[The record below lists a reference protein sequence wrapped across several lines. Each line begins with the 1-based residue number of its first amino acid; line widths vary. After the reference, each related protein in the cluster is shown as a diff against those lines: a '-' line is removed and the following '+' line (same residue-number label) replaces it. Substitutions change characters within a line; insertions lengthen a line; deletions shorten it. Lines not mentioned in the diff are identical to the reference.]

1 MLQSRTKDLLRP
13 VQTSSHSGDTIS
25 VVRREPSRAK
35 AAEGACR
42 LIAAG

>member
-1 MLQSRTKDLLRP
+1 MLGRGKDLLRP
-13 VQTSSHSGDTIS
+13 VQASSHSGDTIS
-25 VVRREPSRAK
+25 SVRRESSLEK